1 MKNNTPI
8 NAVIEKV
15 VAFRNERDWEKF
27 HNGKDL
33 AICLNCESSELLELF
48 LWKDADQVN
57 KDKVKEELADVLY
70 SAFLLID
77 KYELDV
83 DAIISEKLRSNAEK
97 YPVCSYSHVMKF
109 FNPDCYREN
118 KVMGENF
125 LTKSNTGMAKIFNNN

>member
-48 LWKDADQVN
+48 LWKDAEQVN
-57 KDKVKEELADVLY
+57 KDKLKEELADVLY

-77 KYELDV
+77 KYEIDV
-83 DAIISEKLRSNAEK
+83 DAIISEKLKSNAEK
-97 YPVCSYSHVMKF
+97 YPI
-109 FNPDCYREN
+109 E
-118 KVMGENF
+118 
-125 LTKSNTGMAKIFNNN
+125 KSRGSNRKYTEL

>member
-15 VAFRNERDWEKF
+15 VAFRNERDWERF

-48 LWKDADQVN
+48 LWKEADQV
-57 KDKVKEELADVLY
+57 DKERLKEELADVLY
-70 SAFLLID
+70 SALMLVE

-83 DAIISEKLRSNAEK
+83 DAIIAEKLRSNAEK
-97 YPVCSYSHVMKF
+97 YPV
-109 FNPDCYREN
+109 E
-118 KVMGENF
+118 
-125 LTKSNTGMAKIFNNN
+125 KSRGSNRKYTEL

>member
-1 MKNNTPI
+1 MRNIKSI

-15 VAFRNERDWEKF
+15 VAFRNERDWEQF

-57 KDKVKEELADVLY
+57 KDKVKEELADVLN

-83 DAIISEKLRSNAEK
+83 DAIISEKLRSNAKK
-97 YPVCSYSHVMKF
+97 YPV
-109 FNPDCYREN
+109 E
-118 KVMGENF
+118 
-125 LTKSNTGMAKIFNNN
+125 KSRGSNRKYTEL

>member
-1 MKNNTPI
+1 MRNNILI
-8 NAVIEKV
+8 NAVIKKV

-57 KDKVKEELADVLY
+57 KEKLKEELADVLY

-83 DAIISEKLRSNAEK
+83 DTIISEKLLSNAAK
-97 YPVCSYSHVMKF
+97 YPVEKSRGS
-109 FNPDCYREN
+109 N
-118 KVMGENF
+118 KKYNE
-125 LTKSNTGMAKIFNNN
+125 L

>member
-48 LWKDADQVN
+48 LWKDAEEVN

-97 YPVCSYSHVMKF
+97 YPV
-109 FNPDCYREN
+109 E
-118 KVMGENF
+118 
-125 LTKSNTGMAKIFNNN
+125 KSRGSNRKYTEL

>member
-1 MKNNTPI
+1 MRNNKSI

-57 KDKVKEELADVLY
+57 KDKVKEELADVIY

-97 YPVCSYSHVMKF
+97 YPV
-109 FNPDCYREN
+109 E
-118 KVMGENF
+118 
-125 LTKSNTGMAKIFNNN
+125 KSRGSNRKYTEL

>member
-1 MKNNTPI
+1 MRNNKSI

-77 KYELDV
+77 KYKLDV
-83 DAIISEKLRSNAEK
+83 DAIISEKLRLNAEK
-97 YPVCSYSHVMKF
+97 YPV
-109 FNPDCYREN
+109 E
-118 KVMGENF
+118 
-125 LTKSNTGMAKIFNNN
+125 KSRGSNRKYTEL

>member
-1 MKNNTPI
+1 MRNNKSI

-48 LWKDADQVN
+48 LWKDADQAN
-57 KDKVKEELADVLY
+57 KDKLKEELADVLY

-83 DAIISEKLRSNAEK
+83 DGIISEKLRSNAKK
-97 YPVCSYSHVMKF
+97 YPIEKSRGS
-109 FNPDCYREN
+109 N
-118 KVMGENF
+118 KKYTE
-125 LTKSNTGMAKIFNNN
+125 L

>member
-1 MKNNTPI
+1 MRNNISI

-48 LWKDADQVN
+48 LWKDSDQVN
-57 KDKVKEELADVLY
+57 KEKLKEELADVLY

-83 DAIISEKLRSNAEK
+83 DDIISQKLLSNAEK
-97 YPVCSYSHVMKF
+97 YPIEKAKGS
-109 FNPDCYREN
+109 N
-118 KVMGENF
+118 KKYNE
-125 LTKSNTGMAKIFNNN
+125 L

>member
-1 MKNNTPI
+1 MRNNASI

-57 KDKVKEELADVLY
+57 EEKLKEELADVLY
-70 SAFLLID
+70 SAFLLVD

-83 DAIISEKLRSNAEK
+83 DSIISQKLLSNATK
-97 YPVCSYSHVMKF
+97 YPVEKSKGS
-109 FNPDCYREN
+109 N
-118 KVMGENF
+118 KKYDE
-125 LTKSNTGMAKIFNNN
+125 L

>member
-1 MKNNTPI
+1 MRNNTSI

-33 AICLNCESSELLELF
+33 AICLNCESAELLELF
-48 LWKDADQVN
+48 LWKDSDQVN
-57 KDKVKEELADVLY
+57 KEKLKEELADVLY

-83 DAIISEKLRSNAEK
+83 DSIISQKLLSNAEK
-97 YPVCSYSHVMKF
+97 YPIEKSKGS
-109 FNPDCYREN
+109 N
-118 KVMGENF
+118 KKYNE
-125 LTKSNTGMAKIFNNN
+125 L

>member
-1 MKNNTPI
+1 MRNNIPI

-48 LWKDADQVN
+48 LWKDSNQVN
-57 KDKVKEELADVLY
+57 QEKLKEELADVLY

-83 DAIISEKLRSNAEK
+83 DTIISQKLLSNAKK
-97 YPVCSYSHVMKF
+97 YPIDKSKGS
-109 FNPDCYREN
+109 N
-118 KVMGENF
+118 KKYDE
-125 LTKSNTGMAKIFNNN
+125 L

>member
-1 MKNNTPI
+1 MRNNQSI
-8 NAVIEKV
+8 SAVIEKV

-48 LWKDADQVN
+48 LWKDAEQVN
-57 KDKVKEELADVLY
+57 KDKLKEELADVLY

-83 DAIISEKLRSNAEK
+83 DAIISEKLKSNAEK
-97 YPVCSYSHVMKF
+97 YPIEKSRGS
-109 FNPDCYREN
+109 N
-118 KVMGENF
+118 KKYTE
-125 LTKSNTGMAKIFNNN
+125 L

>member
-1 MKNNTPI
+1 MRNNASI

-57 KDKVKEELADVLY
+57 EEKLKEELADVLY
-70 SAFLLID
+70 SAFLLVD

-83 DAIISEKLRSNAEK
+83 DSIISQKLLSNATK
-97 YPVCSYSHVMKF
+97 YPVDKSKGS
-109 FNPDCYREN
+109 N
-118 KVMGENF
+118 KKYDE
-125 LTKSNTGMAKIFNNN
+125 L

>member
-33 AICLNCESSELLELF
+33 AICVNCESSELLELF
-48 LWKDADQVN
+48 LWKDAEEVN

-83 DAIISEKLRSNAEK
+83 DAIISEKLRLNAEK
-97 YPVCSYSHVMKF
+97 YPV
-109 FNPDCYREN
+109 E
-118 KVMGENF
+118 
-125 LTKSNTGMAKIFNNN
+125 KSRGSNRKYTEL